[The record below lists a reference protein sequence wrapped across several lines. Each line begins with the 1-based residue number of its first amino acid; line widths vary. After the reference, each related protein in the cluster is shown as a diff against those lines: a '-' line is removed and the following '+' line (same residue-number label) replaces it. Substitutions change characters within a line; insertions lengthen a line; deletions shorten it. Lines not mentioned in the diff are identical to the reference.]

1 MSPLSPLL
9 FTIYVA
15 DVDEMLRKAQAGG
28 VVVGRE
34 KVWSLAFADDMVIVA
49 KSEREMKE
57 MMRNLEKYVRKKKL
71 EVNVEKTK
79 MMVFSKRKRKNE
91 ESEWKWEESKI
102 ERVSEFKYLGYTFN
116 ERATVRAQV
125 REVVRKANKVVGC
138 VWGIGERMWGG
149 EFGRRM
155 MMFESMVE
163 SVLMY
168 GAEIWGWK
176 EQEEVERV
184 QEKYLRWVLGVDRE
198 TPGYIVREECKRS
211 KLRVK
216 AGKRE
221 AKFEDRMGGR
231 EECRILTECYREK
244 KKNADEKEREKY
256 CRRNGYASEEVER
269 MRAEGRWMCAE
280 LSERD
285 RDTDKQER
293 RERIREARYNREYER
308 CVTEDVPVYLGR
320 ESTKERKMMARFRC
334 GNEER
339 ENKYWV
345 EEEGRMCRGERETI
359 EHMWRGC
366 GEMRERE
373 EKERG
378 EILNEDG
385 REIGWMKEV
394 WKRRERIEKERGG
407 E

>member
-1 MSPLSPLL
+1 
-9 FTIYVA
+9 
-15 DVDEMLRKAQAGG
+15 
-28 VVVGRE
+28 
-34 KVWSLAFADDMVIVA
+34 
-49 KSEREMKE
+49 
-57 MMRNLEKYVRKKKL
+57 MR
-71 EVNVEKTK
+71 
-79 MMVFSKRKRKNE
+79 

-176 EQEEVERV
+176 EREEVERV

-216 AGKRE
+216 AGKRA

-256 CRRNGYASEEVER
+256 CRRNGYAREEVER

-293 RERIREARYNREYER
+293 RERIKEARYNREYER
-308 CVTEDVPVYLGR
+308 CVTEEVPVYLGR

-345 EEEGRMCRGERETI
+345 EEEERMCRMCREERERRSST
-359 EHMWRGC
+359 C
-366 GEMRERE
+366 GEDAV
-373 EKERG
+373 K
-378 EILNEDG
+378 
-385 REIGWMKEV
+385 
-394 WKRRERIEKERGG
+394 
-407 E
+407 